1 MKKKLSSNLECTYS
15 YNFSDNTIEQ
25 RLEEIMDKNSIK
37 LNPLSNE
44 EIEKLLANLEIDDIF
59 LLEMIRLAK
68 VTHSTKDLIIEES
81 KLLKVNL
88 EPKNF

>member
-1 MKKKLSSNLECTYS
+1 MKKKEIHLECNSNLECTYS

-44 EIEKLLANLEIDDIF
+44 EIEKLLANLEIDKFNTFFTRNDKTCTR
-59 LLEMIRLAK
+59 LLILQR
-68 VTHSTKDLIIEES
+68 I
-81 KLLKVNL
+81 
-88 EPKNF
+88 